1 MTEKVAMLIE
11 QLAGKESENIRL
23 KKEVER
29 LTVLLIARNALAG
42 GLVAEAEVERLTA
55 KVYELENGKLED
67 YAKPTGKAKVTKKE
81 KADE

>member
-1 MTEKVAMLIE
+1 MEVERLTEKVAMLIE

-42 GLVAEAEVERLTA
+42 GPPQEGGR
-55 KVYELENGKLED
+55 
-67 YAKPTGKAKVTKKE
+67 
-81 KADE
+81 